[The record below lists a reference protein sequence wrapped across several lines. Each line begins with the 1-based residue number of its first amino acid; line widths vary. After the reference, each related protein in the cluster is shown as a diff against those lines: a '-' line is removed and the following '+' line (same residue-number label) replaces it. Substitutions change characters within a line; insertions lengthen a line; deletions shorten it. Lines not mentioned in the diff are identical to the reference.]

1 MKFVIDPEVVVTNLH
16 SLCEQNNSRLTFK
29 QAVYA
34 LAEKGIV
41 LPGKTNKEQIQIL
54 TALIN
59 LCEPSFLDAR
69 PGRNGG
75 VGMPSMRSAKATK
88 AAKARSAVLATMMR
102 DSAEEHEPEEADQDE
117 DIELTGT

>member
-16 SLCEQNNSRLTFK
+16 SLCEQSNSRLTFK

-41 LPGKTNKEQIQIL
+41 LPGKTDKEQIQIL

-75 VGMPSMRSAKATK
+75 VGLPSMRSAKP
-88 AAKARSAVLATMMR
+88 AKAKMATLATMMR
-102 DSAEEHEPEEADQDE
+102 DNAEEHGAEDANQDE